1 MPRTGQ
7 RTANP
12 LTHPCAVDALAAGLA
27 RLMAAS
33 PGRGQGLDLGADG
46 SDPAAACLDPGE
58 PAGLSVPAGAE
69 PESVKGCRP

>member
-1 MPRTGQ
+1 MPRTRQ
-7 RTANP
+7 LTADP

-33 PGRGQGLDLGADG
+33 PGRGHGLGPGADG
-46 SDPAAACLDPGE
+46 PEPAAACLDPGE
-58 PAGLSVPAGAE
+58 SASLSVPAGAE